1 MEKKKTKAIETK
13 FNKRFYPLDIIK
25 KAIEDYKS
33 AADITLEEDTEFIK
47 VKITPKEEV
56 NNIKG
61 EFCNYVLA
69 LFMDKYKVE

>member
-1 MEKKKTKAIETK
+1 MTKAIETK